1 MYYFFLIHD
10 CFISFCL
17 FIDRYGYLCVS
28 LSIPVM
34 PQLHAKLTLSINR
47 FMFLL
52 TTTVCFSRLTQS
64 DKHPQYTFSSDSFSS
79 APPLGN
85 KMHSLEA
92 TGQDYVRNGT
102 IVYEFVHRILLLQS
116 LMPSSS
122 SLCLPFC
129 DGIRLLF
136 STDEENPYLLLSLK
150 EGRDRLILITSGG
163 DVRLLF
169 PGWKLSNIFHFSCST
184 DRKERCLCIDVYTL
198 QNL

>member
-1 MYYFFLIHD
+1 
-10 CFISFCL
+10 
-17 FIDRYGYLCVS
+17 
-28 LSIPVM
+28 
-34 PQLHAKLTLSINR
+34 
-47 FMFLL
+47 MFLP

-64 DKHPQYTFSSDSFSS
+64 DKHTQYTFSSDSFSS

-92 TGQDYVRNGT
+92 TGQDYVRIGT

-163 DVRLLF
+163 DFRLWF
-169 PGWKLSNIFHFSCST
+169 PGWKLSNIFHFSGST
-184 DRKERCLCIDVYTL
+184 DRKTVSMNILCKIVVPFFFTFVFPPVLLITSHLVGSFALPTEHFFPKSITRMMNLYYT
-198 QNL
+198 